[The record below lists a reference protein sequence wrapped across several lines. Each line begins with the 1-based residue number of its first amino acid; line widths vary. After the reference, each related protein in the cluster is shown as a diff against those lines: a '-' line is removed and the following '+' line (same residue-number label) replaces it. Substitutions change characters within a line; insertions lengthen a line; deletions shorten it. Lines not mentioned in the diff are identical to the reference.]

1 VNLLT
6 CFQLTLLKLVNVTA
20 KCSFFFF
27 FFFQMVFKFVLHFDF
42 LPNKVHSVL
51 GGSCAWT
58 AASAV
63 FVGVVSFAR
72 WLEVVWT

>member
-1 VNLLT
+1 
-6 CFQLTLLKLVNVTA
+6 
-20 KCSFFFF
+20 
-27 FFFQMVFKFVLHFDF
+27 MVFKFVLDF
-42 LPNKVHSVL
+42 VFMPNNVHSVL